1 MISPFITADAA
12 RVAILRVKMCV
23 IHWRTANAGA
33 IRGEIALVAAI
44 SLSAAWLL
52 TTLIF
57 HRLLLQF
64 FALPADAGY
73 YGAHQDVT
81 TIYLLPLLT
90 CVWPLT
96 ASALCAI
103 EGLWLDKFIW
113 RARLAYLGVG
123 FSLLLWCRWSLQT
136 NLNNGHRLYD
146 FGAPTD
152 TIQAAAYASICFPLA
167 VALCC
172 LLLAVLRRAPKF

>member
-1 MISPFITADAA
+1 M
-12 RVAILRVKMCV
+12 
-23 IHWRTANAGA
+23 IHWRTANAGG
-33 IRGEIALVAAI
+33 IRGEIALGAAI

-57 HRLLLQF
+57 HRLLRQL
-64 FALPADAGY
+64 FALPEDAGY

-81 TIYLLPLLT
+81 TIYLLPLIT
-90 CVWPLT
+90 CVWPLS

-103 EGLWLDKFIW
+103 EGLWLDKPIW
-113 RARLAYLGVG
+113 RARLAYCGVA
-123 FSLLLWCRWSLQT
+123 FSLIFWCRWSLQT
-136 NLNNGHRLYD
+136 NLNNGERLYHL
-146 FGAPTD
+146 GAPAD
-152 TIQAAAYASICFPLA
+152 TIQAAAYASILFPLA